1 MRRATVTIPDD
12 LERELERY
20 LRNRPAPPSLTTLM
34 QAALRSFLRE
44 QRLAERSFEPAGGAF
59 RVTPAAEGSG
69 HDDVS
74 VGHDDHLHD
83 GR

>member
-20 LRNRPAPPSLTTLM
+20 LRSQPAPPSLNTLM

-44 QRLAERSFEPAGGAF
+44 QRFAERSFQPTGGAF
-59 RVTPAAEGSG
+59 RITPAAEGSG
-69 HDDVS
+69 YDDVS
-74 VGHDDHLHD
+74 VTHDDHLHD
-83 GR
+83 

>member
-20 LRNRPAPPSLTTLM
+20 LRSRPAPPSLTTLM
-34 QAALRSFLRE
+34 QVALRSFLRE
-44 QRLAERSFEPAGGAF
+44 QRFAERSFQ
-59 RVTPAAEGSG
+59 PAAGLFEISPATRGSG

-74 VGHDDHLHD
+74 ERHDHHLHD
-83 GR
+83 

>member
-20 LRNRPAPPSLTTLM
+20 LHSRPAPPSLTMLM

-44 QRLAERSFEPAGGAF
+44 QRLAERSFAPAAGLF
-59 RVTPAAEGSG
+59 RVNPAHRGSG
-69 HDDVS
+69 RDDVS
-74 VGHDDHLHD
+74 ERHDDHLHD
-83 GR
+83 